1 MIPVSDA
8 GAQPLRI
15 NPIFPQGAASPTLV
29 EAVTARALSL
39 RDGQVVQAMVQS
51 RGDDMV
57 LMLRGR
63 QIGIANTPGWEI
75 GQRLSFKTQA
85 NPDGSINLI
94 PITGKASAYSNPGLP
109 MLIDGQPRPNPNSNP
124 NAANPNPNLFGQL
137 PQEQAPTRLYAPE
150 TPASS
155 PVVAVQNLQA
165 SALSGLAWAPVS
177 NTERKFSRLG
187 SLIYRDPG
195 MGEVRELLKP
205 GGLDALLA
213 KVANQ
218 PEVQSQLQTQ
228 LQGMRLSMQKLNPEQ
243 ISAALRAAIGSET
256 SLPRIRN
263 PAPNDLK
270 PLLYKLLALMD
281 DKTQEDTDNIHQVKR
296 AIADLD
302 AAQLAAVQAKH
313 MGSLS
318 MSVVLPFTDHAPV
331 ELAFE
336 RKRGTEDEESRYT
349 VNMHS
354 NSRDYGE
361 LWLQADLMGGDSVAL
376 SMWAVRPAVIDFAR
390 QGREELGK
398 TLGEAGL
405 TLRSFSAHLGPR
417 PPPEPQIEPL
427 ALPGEVVDMRA

>member
-1 MIPVSDA
+1 LI
-8 GAQPLRI
+8 
-15 NPIFPQGAASPTLV
+15 

-63 QIGIANTPGWEI
+63 QIGIANVPGWEI
-75 GQRLSFKTQA
+75 GQRLSFRTQA
-85 NPDGSINLI
+85 NPDGSINLV
-94 PITGKASAYSNPGLP
+94 PVTGKASAYSNPGLP
-109 MLIDGQPRPNPNSNP
+109 TLIEGQPRPDANS
-124 NAANPNPNLFGQL
+124 AAINPNPNPAARQA
-137 PQEQAPTRLYAPE
+137 QEQAPPVLTAPP
-150 TPASS
+150 TPASTA
-155 PVVAVQNLQA
+155 VVAVQNLQA
-165 SALSGLAWAPVS
+165 SALAGLAWTPTSSTA
-177 NTERKFSRLG
+177 TKFSRIG
-187 SLIYRDPG
+187 SLVYRDPG
-195 MGEVRELLKP
+195 MADVRELLKT

-218 PEVQSQLQTQ
+218 PEVQSQLQSQ
-228 LQGMRLSMQKLNPEQ
+228 LQNMRLAMQKLSPEE

-270 PLLYKLLALMD
+270 PLLHKLLALMD

-296 AIADLD
+296 ALADLD
-302 AAQLAAVQAKH
+302 AAQLAAVQAQH
-313 MGSLS
+313 MGAMS
-318 MSVVLPFTDHAPV
+318 MSVVLPFADHAPV

-336 RKRGTEDEESRYT
+336 RKRGAEDEDARYT

-361 LWLQADLMGGDSVAL
+361 LWLQADLMAGDSVSV
-376 SMWAVRPAVIDFAR
+376 SMWAVRPAVIEFAR
-390 QGREELGK
+390 QGRDALGK

-405 TLRSFSAHLGPR
+405 TLRSFTAHLGAR
-417 PPPEPQIEPL
+417 PPPEPQIEPM
-427 ALPGEVVDMRA
+427 ALPGEILDLRA

>member
-8 GAQPLRI
+8 SSQTVRI
-15 NPIFPQGAASPTLV
+15 NPLFPQGAASPTLI
-29 EAVTARALSL
+29 EAITARTLNL

-51 RGDDMV
+51 RGDEMV

-63 QIGIANTPGWEI
+63 QIGIANVPGWEI

-85 NPDGSINLI
+85 NPDGSVNLV
-94 PITGKASAYSNPGLP
+94 PVTGKASAYSNPGLP
-109 MLIDGQPRPNPNSNP
+109 TLIEGQSRPDSNP
-124 NAANPNPNLFGQL
+124 APVNPNPSPLSRPGQEPL
-137 PQEQAPTRLYAPE
+137 PPGLAAPP

-155 PVVAVQNLQA
+155 AVVAVQNIQA
-165 SALSGLAWAPVS
+165 SALAGLAWTPTS
-177 NTERKFSRLG
+177 STTTKFSRIG
-187 SLIYRDPG
+187 SLVYRNPG
-195 MGEVRELLKP
+195 MGDVRELLKT

-213 KVANQ
+213 KVSNQ

-228 LQGMRLSMQKLNPEQ
+228 LQNMRLVMQKLNPEE

-270 PLLYKLLALMD
+270 PLLHKLLALMD

-296 AIADLD
+296 ALADLD
-302 AAQLAAVQAKH
+302 AAQLSAVQAQH
-313 MGSLS
+313 MGAMS
-318 MSVVLPFTDHAPV
+318 MSVVLPFADHAPV

-336 RKRGTEDEESRYT
+336 RKRSAEDEEAHYT

-361 LWLQADLMGGDSVAL
+361 LWLQADLMAGDNVSL

-390 QGREELGK
+390 EGREELGK

-405 TLRSFSAHLGPR
+405 TLRSFTAHLGAR
-417 PPPEPQIEPL
+417 PPPEPQIEPM
-427 ALPGEVVDMRA
+427 ALPGEVLDLRA

>member
-1 MIPVSDA
+1 VIPVGDA
-8 GAQPLRI
+8 SAQPLRI
-15 NPIFPQGAASPTLV
+15 NPLFPQGAASPTLI

-63 QIGIANTPGWEI
+63 QIGIANVPGWET
-75 GQRLSFKTQA
+75 GQRLSFRTQA
-85 NPDGSINLI
+85 NPDGSINLV
-94 PITGKASAYSNPGLP
+94 PVTGKASAYSNPGLP
-109 MLIDGQPRPNPNSNP
+109 TLIEGQPHPDANP
-124 NAANPNPNLFGQL
+124 ATTNPNPNPATRQG
-137 PQEQAPTRLYAPE
+137 QEQAPPGLSAPP
-150 TPASS
+150 TPASTA
-155 PVVAVQNLQA
+155 VVAVQNLQA
-165 SALSGLAWAPVS
+165 SALAGLAWTPTSSTA
-177 NTERKFSRLG
+177 TKFSRIG
-187 SLIYRDPG
+187 SLVYREPG
-195 MGEVRELLKP
+195 MADVRALLKT

-218 PEVQSQLQTQ
+218 PEVQSQLQSQ
-228 LQGMRLSMQKLNPEQ
+228 LQNMRLAMQKLSPEE

-270 PLLYKLLALMD
+270 PLLHKLLALMD

-296 AIADLD
+296 ALADLD
-302 AAQLAAVQAKH
+302 AAQLAAVQAQH
-313 MGSLS
+313 MGAMS
-318 MSVVLPFTDHAPV
+318 MSVVLPFADHAPV

-336 RKRGTEDEESRYT
+336 RKRSAEDEEAHYI

-361 LWLQADLMGGDSVAL
+361 LWLQADLMAGDSVSV
-376 SMWAVRPAVIDFAR
+376 SMWAVRPAVIEFAR

-405 TLRSFSAHLGPR
+405 TLRSFTAHLGAR
-417 PPPEPQIEPL
+417 PPPEPQIEPM
-427 ALPGEVVDMRA
+427 ALPGEVLDLRA